1 MSTEL
6 DDETVEGVRMYRR
19 MAKEANLSATGTKDP
34 NVRARYVA
42 MAKEWAEL
50 ADELE
55 QFCTGG
61 R

>member
-19 MAKEANLSATGTKDP
+19 MAKEASTSAGATKDP

-42 MAKEWAEL
+42 MAKEWSEL

-55 QFCTGG
+55 RFCVSG